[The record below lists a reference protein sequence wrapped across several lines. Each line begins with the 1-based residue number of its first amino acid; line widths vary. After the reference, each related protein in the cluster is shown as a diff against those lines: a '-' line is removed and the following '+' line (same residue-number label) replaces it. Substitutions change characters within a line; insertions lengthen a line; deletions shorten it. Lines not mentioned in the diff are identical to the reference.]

1 MGTLKKVTFTG
12 VDEHTDLDRLAKI
25 QEKYPYAEFGILFSE
40 KYKENGHRYPIP
52 AFLQKLVGLNLNL
65 SAHLCGR
72 LVRDGYNGNWEGL
85 TNIFKADGNDYE
97 QVRNL
102 FSRCQLNVSAYHYK
116 VGLNQETHP
125 FKPNIQFIV
134 QQRSAKD
141 CLAYTISSGRSNVY
155 LLCDPSGGRGKESE
169 WVYYYPNMKTDMVG
183 YAGGIG
189 VDNVEEKLSKIA
201 ENTFAD
207 FWIDMESKVR
217 DDQDWF
223 DLDAVE
229 TVLEKVDRWFKMRE
243 EENEKLDDDQRTMR
257 IKFVVECSS
266 PVCVSEGMS
275 LKERVRSYIKMCED
289 AMDESMRHW
298 GDHDHDIELDAVS
311 VVEFDEEGKDT
322 NVVNF
327 DLSEL

>member
-1 MGTLKKVTFTG
+1 
-12 VDEHTDLDRLAKI
+12 LA
-25 QEKYPYAEFGILFSE
+25 
-40 KYKENGHRYPIP
+40 
-52 AFLQKLVGLNLNL
+52 
-65 SAHLCGR
+65 
-72 LVRDGYNGNWEGL
+72 RDCYNGNWEGL
-85 TNIFKADGNDYE
+85 QNIFKMDGNDYE

-102 FSRCQLNVSAYHYK
+102 FSRCQLNVSAYNYK
-116 VGLNQETHP
+116 VGLNQEEHP
-125 FKPNIQFIV
+125 FKSDIQFIV
-134 QQRSAKD
+134 QQKSAKD
-141 CLAYTISSGRSNVY
+141 CFAYSVSSDRSNVY

-217 DDQDWF
+217 DDRDWL

-229 TVLEKVDRWFKMRE
+229 TVLEKVEHWNNLRE

-257 IKFVVECSS
+257 IKFVVECST
-266 PVCVSEGMS
+266 PVCMTEGMS

-289 AMDESMRHW
+289 AMDESMRHY
-298 GDHDHDIELDAVS
+298 GDHEHDIELDSAT

-322 NVVNF
+322 NAVDF